1 MYFRQGEKS
10 AVCNQADYKEQFM
23 ANQIVFNVVDR
34 VPSAPLPQHA
44 YLVNDRWDDWSK
56 YQTLYELVYYDE
68 ESARHEIGYVKI
80 AEVGL
85 EASPRIEEGKRR
97 AKLPQQFYHLDN
109 RYFSLGSGIYYYE
122 NMDKL
127 PNRQDLLVPL
137 RDCAYDRT
145 IYEQY
150 RDENVMKE
158 SLRRDI
164 SDWEF
169 EKYVALATGHAVPLP
184 YDFIYSFPK
193 SDLKMEVKVDPD
205 SVPPTNIYA
214 IIGSNG
220 VGKTSLLT
228 NMYRTA
234 PLEDP
239 DAYSDLYGKFDFLQD
254 EAAHFSKVVVISFNS
269 FDNLPAPNE
278 KELAIPVCI
287 YGWNTYKEY
296 KVKKSANTH
305 IEYDGEKEKW
315 EGRIAERIKG
325 CRYGTKKERMFR
337 TLSNLESDPIFHDA
351 DIKSLLDVP
360 ENNLLEAVKKIYNS
374 LSSGHRVILLT
385 AVHLVDSVDEETLV
399 LMDEPESHLHP
410 PLLSAFIRTM
420 SDLLKNRN
428 AVAILATHSPIVLQE
443 VLSSCVYQLIRSGN
457 EVDIFH
463 PKMETFG
470 ESVQALTKEVF
481 HLEIMSTGFFQFI
494 TNIVKQYPNK
504 EYEEFV
510 ENIFNNHL
518 GSEGKAILLT
528 TLYANRKSHEKD

>member
-1 MYFRQGEKS
+1 
-10 AVCNQADYKEQFM
+10 M
-23 ANQIVFNVVDR
+23 ANRVVFHVVDSL
-34 VPSAPLPQHA
+34 PSDPLPLHA
-44 YLVNDRWDDWSK
+44 YLVNDRWDDFSK
-56 YQTLYELVYYDE
+56 YQTMYELVYYDKR
-68 ESARHEIGYVKI
+68 SVKHEIGYVKI
-80 AEVGL
+80 AEAGL
-85 EASPRIEEGKRR
+85 EENPLIEEGKRR
-97 AKLPQQFYHLDN
+97 AKLPKQFYHLDN
-109 RYFSLGSGIYYYE
+109 RYFSLGSSIYYYE

-127 PNRQDLLVPL
+127 PNREDLLVPL

-150 RDENVMKE
+150 CDENVMKY

-169 EKYVALATGHAVPLP
+169 KKYVTLATGYAVPLP

-193 SDLKMEVKVDPD
+193 NGLKMEVKVDPE
-205 SVPPTNIYA
+205 SVPPTNIYT

-234 PLEDP
+234 PLKAP
-239 DAYSDLYGKFDFLQD
+239 AAYSELYGKFDFLQN

-269 FDNLPAPNE
+269 FDNLPSPNE
-278 KELAIPVCI
+278 EELAIPVCI
-287 YGWNTYKEY
+287 YGWDTYKEY
-296 KVKKSANTH
+296 KVKKSANVH
-305 IEYDGEKEKW
+305 IDSYDEKEKW
-315 EGRIAERIKG
+315 EGRIAERIRG

-351 DIKSLLDVP
+351 DIKSLLKVP
-360 ENNLLEAVKKIYNS
+360 ENSLLQAVKKIYNS

-410 PLLSAFIRTM
+410 PLLSAFIRTL

-443 VLSSCVYQLIRSGN
+443 VPKSCVYQLVRSGDEIN
-457 EVDIFH
+457 IFH
-463 PKMETFG
+463 PEIETFG
-470 ESVQALTKEVF
+470 EDVQTLTKEVF
-481 HLEIMSTGFFQFI
+481 RLEVMATGFYQFI
-494 TNIVKQYPNK
+494 ADIGEQHSSE
-504 EYEEFV
+504 EYADILK
-510 ENIFNNHL
+510 NIFHNQL
-518 GSEGKAILLT
+518 GSEGKAILLAKLYNNT
-528 TLYANRKSHEKD
+528 TKRHEKN